1 MNSAGNSTANR
12 AANDLTCQQYDPQ
25 FRGESRTTARFTPI
39 PTLKISGNNHLL
51 LSLFL
56 CVVVESLAIAQP
68 GDVPFIATHSSGV
81 PTSVTPTRTQT
92 PPSSST
98 PEVTQADRES
108 EPPEQNDS
116 GTERSDKEDPD
127 CKDNDGP
134 RSKPDAVAKPPDRRW
149 HFLPHGLVY
158 RSYIAGEKEPRFSS
172 VWFYETGVGWIWE
185 SALGGRFP
193 MVRYGTGDATNPEGW
208 QLELEGGAFTR
219 VDVGTGT
226 DVDAVD
232 FRVGVTMTWRSG
244 NTAFKGGTYHI
255 SSHIGDE
262 FRDRNPDFERR
273 DYVRDAL
280 VAAITQDLNDDISV
294 YGEIGYA
301 YGIQGGAEPL
311 EFQFG
316 AQYAP
321 SSASGWRGTPFA
333 AVNGHLREEFDFGGN
348 INVLTGWQWPSS

>member
-1 MNSAGNSTANR
+1 MDADGGGEPS
-12 AANDLTCQQYDPQ
+12 DPKSNQ
-25 FRGESRTTARFTPI
+25 DTS
-39 PTLKISGNNHLL
+39 K
-51 LSLFL
+51 
-56 CVVVESLAIAQP
+56 VEKS
-68 GDVPFIATHSSGV
+68 
-81 PTSVTPTRTQT
+81 
-92 PPSSST
+92 
-98 PEVTQADRES
+98 DR
-108 EPPEQNDS
+108 Q
-116 GTERSDKEDPD
+116 DPD
-127 CKDNDGP
+127 CEDTDRPCDGSGAAP
-134 RSKPDAVAKPPDRRW
+134 TPSDRGW
-149 HFLPHGLVY
+149 HFLPHGLLY

-193 MVRYGTGDATNPEGW
+193 MVRYGTADAIDPEGW

-280 VAAITQDLNDDISV
+280 VAGITQNLNDDFSV

-301 YGIQGGAEPL
+301 YGTQGGAEPL

-348 INVLTGWQWPSS
+348 INVLTGWQWPSSESGRVIRTGVQYFNGKALQYEFFDKHEELFGIGVWFDF